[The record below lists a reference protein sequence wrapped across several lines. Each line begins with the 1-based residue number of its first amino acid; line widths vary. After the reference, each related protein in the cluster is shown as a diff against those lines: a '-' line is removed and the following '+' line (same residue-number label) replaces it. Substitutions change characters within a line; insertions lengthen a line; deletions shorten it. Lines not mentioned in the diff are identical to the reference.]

1 MLDWA
6 LSKLL
11 RAIIDRQSAMMR
23 RKDDRIRSLEKELKL
38 SREK

>member
-6 LSKLL
+6 LAKLL
-11 RAIIDRQSAMMR
+11 WAMIDRQSAMMR
-23 RKDDRIRSLEKELKL
+23 RKDDRIRNLEKELKL